1 VLELQEK
8 KEHKNFT
15 SKHFEHYLDL
25 IFFERL
31 VGHIRDIYKGAICKV
46 FTMSVGHEEL
56 IHTISGNLV
65 HFNRDNDQALNTFVI
80 KNTNARILG
89 EGTVEFDE
97 LLKGIIFDDS
107 RTVRLKLKDNDR
119 AEELICY
126 LNEKEE
132 DIVIEP
138 ALSARL
144 SAR

>member
-1 VLELQEK
+1 
-8 KEHKNFT
+8 
-15 SKHFEHYLDL
+15 
-25 IFFERL
+25 
-31 VGHIRDIYKGAICKV
+31 
-46 FTMSVGHEEL
+46 
-56 IHTISGNLV
+56 
-65 HFNRDNDQALNTFVI
+65 
-80 KNTNARILG
+80 
-89 EGTVEFDE
+89 VEFDE